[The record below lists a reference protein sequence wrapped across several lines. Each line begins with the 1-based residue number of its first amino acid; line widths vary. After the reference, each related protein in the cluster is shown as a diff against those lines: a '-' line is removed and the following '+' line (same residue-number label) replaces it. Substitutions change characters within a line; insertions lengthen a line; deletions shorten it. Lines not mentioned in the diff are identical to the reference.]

1 MTVKQLIEKLQ
12 QFNPEAMVVVAGY
25 EGGYNEISD
34 AGDIRLNLNVN
45 KEWYYGKHE
54 CDDNGECHAI
64 CIG

>member
-12 QFNPEAMVVVAGY
+12 QFDPEAMAVVAGY

-34 AGDIRLNLNVN
+34 AGDIVLNLNVN